1 MHQPPTTI
9 PVDGPK
15 LRKRRMDAGLE
26 IDDLATAARISRS
39 YLSHLETGS
48 RTRMRP
54 ARHKRLFDALE
65 AAEQAQPSPDRGEKD
80 RE

>member
-1 MHQPPTTI
+1 MHQPPTTL
-9 PVDGPK
+9 PVDGPE

-26 IDDLATAARISRS
+26 IDDLARAARISRS

-54 ARHKRLFDALE
+54 TRFKRLFAALE
-65 AAEQAQPSPDRGEKD
+65 AAEQASKTSHEGPTKKE
-80 RE
+80 